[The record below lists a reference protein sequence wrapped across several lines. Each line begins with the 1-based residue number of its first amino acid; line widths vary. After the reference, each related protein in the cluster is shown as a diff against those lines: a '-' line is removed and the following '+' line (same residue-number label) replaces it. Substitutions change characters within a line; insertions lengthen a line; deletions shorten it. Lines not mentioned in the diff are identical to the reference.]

1 MTFTPSIGNPADDSA
16 LGQNIEIWDKAT
28 GGSSA
33 LATGAVAVRTDATG
47 DCAVATAGSFGRFG
61 VVARLFPNYD
71 ATTATGN
78 INTDSSSKVAV
89 ITGVGAKVYVTA
101 SGTIPAGSRV
111 VADTGGKVKAYVEA
125 TWVSTTPADFQ
136 SPLREFEKIVG
147 VYEGHYGESEQAAGS
162 APTDATDAQV
172 IRIKLGVFG

>member
-33 LATGAVAVRTDATG
+33 IATGSVVVRTDATG
-47 DCAVATAGSFGRFG
+47 DCAEATAGSFGRFG

-71 ATTATGN
+71 ATTVTGN

-89 ITGVGAKVYVTA
+89 ITGNGAKVYVTA
-101 SGTIPAGSRV
+101 SGNIPAGSRV

-125 TWVSTTPADFQ
+125 TYSTTTPGEFQ

-162 APTDATDAQV
+162 APTDATNAQV